1 MLERLYAPPRDRLHL
16 SANDARLLDLAD
28 RLWERAEAP
37 PGDAVRVSVRAFPGA
52 EPEALAERR
61 VAWRL
66 GASVYEVAVEGLL
79 AARLDLSARTVDA
92 RVSEALLASDPGLAA
107 RLLLEAPA
115 AVFLSRRA
123 WCVLHAGAVFGTRG
137 AVVLRGASGSGK
149 STLVAA
155 AMRAGLRVL
164 ADESLLV
171 ARADTDEL
179 SASVRD
185 LTLLH
190 DSVEL
195 LGILDSAPAFSGGEE
210 KRRVDL
216 FRSSAPALRRA
227 RRAATFLLG
236 PRTPGPARLAALT
249 PDEFLAE
256 FRKGAIPQER
266 IASDPDVVGLD
277 WRCRNGFRL
286 DGASDLA
293 GAVELIQMHAGRTS
307 DPTRPGGEARG

>member
-1 MLERLYAPPRDRLHL
+1 VLERLYAPPRDRLL
-16 SANDARLLDLAD
+16 VSTNDARLLDLAD

-37 PGDAVRVSVRAFPGA
+37 PGDAVRVTVRAFPGP
-52 EPEALAERR
+52 EPEPLAERR
-61 VAWRL
+61 VDWRL

-79 AARLDLSARTVDA
+79 AARLDLSARAVDA
-92 RVSEALLASDPGLAA
+92 RVSEALLASDPALAA
-107 RLLLEAPA
+107 RFLFEAPA

-123 WCVLHAGAVFGTRG
+123 WSVLHAGAVVGARG
-137 AVVLRGASGSGK
+137 AVVLRGASGAGK

-155 AMRAGLRVL
+155 AMRAGLGVL

-171 ARADTDEL
+171 ARADPDEL
-179 SASVRD
+179 SAGVRD

-195 LGILDSAPAFSGGEE
+195 LGISDSVPAFTGGEE
-210 KRRVDL
+210 KRRIDL
-216 FRSSAPALRRA
+216 FRSSTPALRRA

-249 PDEFLAE
+249 PDDFLAE
-256 FRKGAIPQER
+256 FRKGAIPEEK
-266 IASDPDVVGLD
+266 IAFDPDVVGLD
-277 WRCRNGFRL
+277 WRGRNGFRL

-293 GAVELIQMHAGRTS
+293 GAVGLIQMHAGRTS
-307 DPTRPGGEARG
+307 DPTRSEGARG